1 MDFEAG
7 YAYLNQD
14 ECTMV
19 ATYIV
24 SHFFYAD
31 LKARE
36 ELTEGR
42 VFFQLV
48 SSLATDEIN
57 AKFPACHL
65 LFLRKI
71 RRKNVY
77 KL

>member
-14 ECTMV
+14 ERTMV

-48 SSLATDEIN
+48 SSLATCFFY
-57 AKFPACHL
+57 AKKPSIPPKSHT
-65 LFLRKI
+65 
-71 RRKNVY
+71 
-77 KL
+77 